1 MKNRLLITTLIAASC
16 LLTVGLP
23 SVATAMTDE
32 DFKALQQQMQQQAQ
46 QIQELQKAHQADQQE
61 IQSLKQ
67 LVGATQQAATATQQK
82 IEETQK
88 KVAETQKQVVATQ
101 HAAADAAAKAAAV
114 TGPDAKQN
122 FLIVGDAEVQFG
134 KTEGQHSAFVQTDFA
149 PIFLFRATDKVL
161 FEVGFDIMLQNG
173 AQNTTD
179 GTHDSGSTAS
189 LGLSFATLDYVF
201 NDYVTVLAGDML
213 LPLGTYSERGAGWLN
228 KIPDSPLARDVL
240 PGSGVGLQLR
250 GALPIG
256 NSGQALTY
264 AVYGANGPSSTNVTA
279 TASDLDLGG
288 NVGLTSD
295 GKTTNLHGSPSA
307 GGRVGWFFPWQA
319 HWDVELGVSG
329 QAGTWNDADNKLW
342 SAFVFDGALH
352 LSPNFEVKGEYV
364 NTWVESTDHGTF
376 TPRGWWVQAGY
387 KLAGLQLELPLI
399 NSTELVS
406 RYDTK
411 RDGLGVRTE
420 RYTAGYVYYI
430 TNTLWF
436 EGDYEFLN
444 SNDPTAKN
452 NFVFQLSYGF

>member
-1 MKNRLLITTLIAASC
+1 MKSHYLISTLVISSC
-16 LLTVGLP
+16 VLAVNLP
-23 SVATAMTDE
+23 RTAVAITDE
-32 DFKALQQQMQQQAQ
+32 EFRAVQQQMQQQAQ
-46 QIQELQKAHQADQQE
+46 QIQDLQKARQDDQQE
-61 IQSLKQ
+61 IQRLKQ
-67 LVGATQQAATATQQK
+67 QVGAAQQATTATQLK
-82 IEETQK
+82 VEETQK
-88 KVAETQKQVVATQ
+88 KVAETQKQVAATQ
-101 HAAADAAAKAAAV
+101 QTAADAAAKAAAV

-122 FLIVGDAEVQFG
+122 FMIVGDAEVQFG

-173 AQNTTD
+173 TT

-189 LGLSFATLDYVF
+189 LGLSFATLDYLF
-201 NDYVTVLAGDML
+201 NDYVTVVAGDML

-256 NSGQALTY
+256 TAGQALTY
-264 AVYGANGPSSTNVTA
+264 AVYGANGPSSSDGTA
-279 TASDLDLGG
+279 AHDQLDLGG
-288 NVGLTSD
+288 NVGFTADS
-295 GKTTNLHGSPSA
+295 KAANLHGSPSA

-329 QAGTWNDADNKLW
+329 QAGAWNDADNKLW

-352 LSPNFEVKGEYV
+352 LSPNFEIKGEYV
-364 NTWVESTDHGTF
+364 NTWVETTDRGTF

-399 NSTELVS
+399 NSTELIS

-411 RDGLGVRTE
+411 RDDVLGMRTE
-420 RYTAGYVYYI
+420 RTTVGYVYYI

-444 SNDPTAKN
+444 SNDPAAKN